1 MVERY
6 ETYVT
11 VVQNRSVCS
20 RSVEMNE
27 LCRHSTGLVCV
38 DDCRG
43 RRGATCIN
51 VSGRGGSIAAS
62 KRPTTA
68 SLSYLPKIANRQL
81 RALGANHGFDFK
93 QRLRSFSA
101 EDGLHVTAGNASHC
115 GGFFDQQ
122 ER

>member
-1 MVERY
+1 MLDLEIRLVCMLFFNNFLPFKGLSACTMVDRY
-6 ETYVT
+6 ESYVT

-43 RRGATCIN
+43 RRRATGSNISR
-51 VSGRGGSIAAS
+51 SGGRIAAS

-68 SLSYLPKIANRQL
+68 SHS
-81 RALGANHGFDFK
+81 HSF
-93 QRLRSFSA
+93 QREPTDNYAR
-101 EDGLHVTAGNASHC
+101 
-115 GGFFDQQ
+115 
-122 ER
+122 